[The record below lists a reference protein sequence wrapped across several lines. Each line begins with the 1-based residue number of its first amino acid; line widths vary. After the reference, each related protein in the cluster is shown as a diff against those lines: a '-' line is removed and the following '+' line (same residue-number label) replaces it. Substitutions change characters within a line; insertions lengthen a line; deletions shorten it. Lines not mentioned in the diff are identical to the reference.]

1 MHLETSFE
9 DEESPKTKKKKA
21 EQAYGQLIKRKK
33 KKAAKGMDHLSKLPD
48 ELIITILSFLPT
60 HITARTS
67 VLSRR
72 FRHLWKA
79 APSLQFISPKLPSLH
94 HLIAL
99 VNRVLCHRHPSH
111 SLFSLHLDL
120 KYYGI
125 DHIPDSSIRPLFS
138 NAFFLSLHHLTIE
151 GSDLFFTLPRIFSI
165 SSLKSLS
172 LDFIREYRLETF
184 PSGFTLPFLR
194 KLSLRLFFIDSARIN
209 QLVSELCSLEDLHLE
224 IQGIDSLSLSSQT
237 IRNLEL
243 IIVSNSSK
251 FKTLELFLPSL
262 ESIHLEKRGFFCLHQ
277 SLSGIHLEVP
287 LLKKAVIF
295 LSVNDLSH
303 LSVENPK
310 AVGALKKLLKCI
322 SHVEE
327 LSLHVK
333 DKEHDG
339 VPVCLGTRK
348 RMPKFSNLKRLD
360 VGLCFHEYNIRAV
373 IMMLHNCPALES
385 LNLKFYEIR
394 KVGRSRKGR
403 QRKEWEAKLL
413 HNANGNYYYVYLRN
427 LNLQENRLELWKF
440 MGNQEMSI

>member
-1 MHLETSFE
+1 MDLETSFE
-9 DEESPKTKKKKA
+9 DEELPKKKA
-21 EQAYGQLIKRKK
+21 EQAYGYGQLIKRKK
-33 KKAAKGMDHLSKLPD
+33 KKAAKGIDHLSNLPD

-67 VLSRR
+67 VLCRR

-79 APSLQFISPKLPSLH
+79 APSLQFISPKLPSHH

-99 VNRVLCHRHPSH
+99 VNCVLCHRHPSH

-125 DHIPDSSIRPLFS
+125 DHIGDSTIRSLFS

-172 LDFIREYRLETF
+172 LDFIEYRSETF

-194 KLSLRLFFIDSARIN
+194 RLSLRLFYIDSARIN

-224 IQGIDSLSLSSQT
+224 IHGIDSLSLSSQT

-243 IIVSNSSK
+243 IIVYNYSK

-287 LLKKAVIF
+287 LLKRAVIF
-295 LSVNDLSH
+295 LAVNDLSH
-303 LSVENPK
+303 LSIEYPK
-310 AVGALKKLLKCI
+310 VVGALKKLLKCI

-333 DKEHDG
+333 DKEHNE

-348 RMPKFSNLKRLD
+348 RMPKFPSLKRLD

-413 HNANGNYYYVYLRN
+413 HNANGNYYYLYLRN
-427 LNLQENRLELWKF
+427 LNIQENRLELRKF